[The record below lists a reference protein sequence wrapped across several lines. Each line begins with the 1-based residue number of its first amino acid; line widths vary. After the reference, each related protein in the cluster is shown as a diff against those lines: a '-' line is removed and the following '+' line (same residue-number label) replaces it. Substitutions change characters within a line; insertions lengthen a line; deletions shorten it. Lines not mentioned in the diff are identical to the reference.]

1 MDTKQLAKEGQI
13 FTHEKEKNI
22 LTTIRLEQMLQ
33 GNYGTISIDKKL
45 KQLVEVIKR
54 SEKNIYAVLDHKQKF
69 AGIIELNDIKQ
80 KLFEPANFNTVSVKS
95 VMKKPPAVLFDDE
108 NMLTAMEKFDISNSW
123 YLPVLTREQD
133 FVGFVS
139 KTKVFKKYREI
150 LADQGDLY

>member
-123 YLPVLTREQD
+123 YLPVLTRERD